1 MNPEDIAFLSVL
13 IFIAAVLYS
22 SVGHGGA
29 SGYLAVMALFGLAPT
44 IMKPA
49 GLVLNILVAGIATV
63 RFYRAGCFSWAVFLP
78 ITLASIPFSFIGG
91 ALLLPGSI
99 YKPIAGMILLFAAYR
114 LFQRK
119 EKTEKPIKVMP
130 LSLAVISGVGIGF
143 LSGLIG
149 VGGGIFLS
157 PLLVFMSW
165 ADTRKT
171 SGISAAFILI
181 NSISGLLGHLSSV
194 KLLPSFILYFA
205 IAAILG
211 GLIGSKIGIQ
221 KANNVTVRRM
231 LAVVLVIAGVK
242 LLFV

>member
-1 MNPEDIAFLSVL
+1 
-13 IFIAAVLYS
+13 
-22 SVGHGGA
+22 
-29 SGYLAVMALFGLAPT
+29 MALFGLAPT

-114 LFQRK
+114 LFQQK